1 MIKRRSI
8 TKSFRTGLIERLI
21 DNFINEY
28 LEKYNVIEIKEISH
42 CEYMFVTIIYE
53 MKINEDGEL
62 LKKIVKISE
71 NMNIISINTIQNEL
85 TIGFNRAA
93 IALQSLEDLSIVSSK
108 PRRLLVSYEDAEKI
122 IDEYY
127 K

>member
-1 MIKRRSI
+1 MIKRRCI
-8 TKSFRTGLIERLI
+8 TKSFRAGSIERLI

-53 MKINEDGEL
+53 MKINEEGEL

-71 NMNIISINTIQNEL
+71 NMDIISMNTIQNEL
-85 TIGFNRAA
+85 TIGFNRASR
-93 IALQSLEDLSIVSSK
+93 ALQSLEDLSIISSK
-108 PRRLLVSYEDAEKI
+108 PRRLLVSYRDAEKI

>member
-108 PRRLLVSYEDAEKI
+108 PRRLLVSYIDAEKI